1 MRGQSLSHLYD
12 DNPITPIMEKNVAQ
26 FIIAMV
32 ALVALIC
39 GIVGA
44 DIYLHEANK
53 DPLLDKGKQL
63 VSDINLG
70 DKVLIVYHERNG
82 EIYGF
87 NVQTNAKGAWL
98 QDRTLCLD
106 HTAGIVYRI
115 PLDAIR
121 CVAYTDHHVEAW

>member
-1 MRGQSLSHLYD
+1 MDKDVLEFLL
-12 DNPITPIMEKNVAQ
+12 
-26 FIIAMV
+26 AMTAV
-32 ALVALIC
+32 MILA
-39 GIVGA
+39 GA
-44 DIYLHEANK
+44 ILCASVYINEANK

-63 VSDINLG
+63 VTDINLG

-106 HTAGIVYRI
+106 HTAGIVYYI

-121 CVAYTDHHVEAW
+121 CVAYMDHHVETW